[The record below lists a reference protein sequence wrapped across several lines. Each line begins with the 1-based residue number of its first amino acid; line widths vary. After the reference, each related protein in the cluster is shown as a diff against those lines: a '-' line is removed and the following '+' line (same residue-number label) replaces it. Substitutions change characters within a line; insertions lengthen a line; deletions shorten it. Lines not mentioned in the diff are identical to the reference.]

1 MENNLAVALVK
12 ELCPIC
18 CKEMDGPIVMNKRL
32 TKPQKKKVEEINGKV
47 IGFADHCCEECA
59 KYKDK
64 AVFFIGIDENK
75 SSKDSL
81 QNLYRTGQIVGIKKD
96 SNIVENSKD
105 FIVKLKDD
113 TQIVFIDEKAGK
125 EIGIF
130 KSESDA

>member
-1 MENNLAVALVK
+1 MNNFEVALTK
-12 ELCPIC
+12 EICPVC
-18 CKEMDGPIVMNKRL
+18 GKEMDGPLIMNSLL
-32 TKPQKKKVEEINGKV
+32 TEKCAKEVKDLNNKV

-96 SNIVENSKD
+96 SNIVEDSKD

>member
-1 MENNLAVALVK
+1 
-12 ELCPIC
+12 
-18 CKEMDGPIVMNKRL
+18 MDGPIVMNKRL

-47 IGFADHCCEECA
+47 IGFADHCCEECV